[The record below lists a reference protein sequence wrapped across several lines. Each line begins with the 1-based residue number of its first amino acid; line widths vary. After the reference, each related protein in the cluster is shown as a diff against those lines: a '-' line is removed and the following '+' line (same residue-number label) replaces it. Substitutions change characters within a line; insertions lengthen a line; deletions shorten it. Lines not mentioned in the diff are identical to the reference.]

1 MLKIIVFL
9 PAFHLKGFF
18 IMRSKKRDTSWA
30 FLAMVAK
37 RILKDEK
44 NQFSRP
50 VIRLSVA
57 GVALGVVVMLLAV
70 GITSGY
76 KHEIQDKVS
85 AMGNHVRISNYDQN
99 YSFDQTPIDCQD
111 PCLLALKK
119 SPDIANM
126 QGFVTKVGIVK
137 SGDQVEGIVLKGVD
151 ANFDWAFFGK
161 SMVEGDSLCLTDTM
175 ADNSVVISKRMADK
189 LCVKTGDKL
198 QLYFVQDPPR
208 QRRFAVAGIYETGLP
223 EYDSRFAL
231 VDMRQVQKLN
241 GWDSSQVS
249 GVEVRITDYS
259 RLDETGDYIHRHIG
273 YGMKAETVRQ
283 LYPEIFEW
291 IALFDTNVAVLLI
304 ITMCVC
310 MVTMMSVF
318 FIVALEQTQTIGV
331 LKSLGMKTRHIVRLF
346 MLVAARILTGGL
358 LVGDVIALGFGML
371 QRHFHLV
378 KLDPATYYV
387 SYVPVQFD
395 VWTVAVLNIGVLL
408 CCMAVL
414 VVPAWAVARKTTPV
428 KAVRFE

>member
-1 MLKIIVFL
+1 
-9 PAFHLKGFF
+9 
-18 IMRSKKRDTSWA
+18 MRSKKRDTSWA

-119 SPDIANM
+119 GPDIANM
-126 QGFVTKVGIVK
+126 QNFVTKVGIVK

-161 SMVEGDSLCLTDTM
+161 SMVEGDSLCLTDSV
-175 ADNSVVISKRMADK
+175 ADNRVVISKRMADK

-259 RLDETGDYIHRHIG
+259 RLDEIGNYIHRHIG

-318 FIVALEQTQTIGV
+318 FIVALEQTQTIGI

-346 MLVAARILTGGL
+346 MLVAARILVGGL
-358 LVGDVIALGFGML
+358 LAGDAVALVFGAL
-371 QRHFHLV
+371 QQHFHLV

-387 SYVPVQFD
+387 RYVPVQFD
-395 VWTVAVLNIGVLL
+395 VWSVAVLNIGVLI

-428 KAVRFE
+428 QAVRFE

>member
-1 MLKIIVFL
+1 MC
-9 PAFHLKGFF
+9 
-18 IMRSKKRDTSWA
+18 SKKRDTSWA

-44 NQFSRP
+44 QQFSRP
-50 VIRLSVA
+50 VVRLSVA

-76 KHEIQDKVS
+76 KHEIEDKVS

-99 YSFDQTPIDCQD
+99 YSYDQEPIDGND
-111 PCLLALKK
+111 PCLLALKNN
-119 SPDIANM
+119 PDIANM
-126 QGFVTKVGIVK
+126 HSFVNKVGIVK
-137 SGDQVEGIVLKGVD
+137 SGDQVEGIVLKGID
-151 ANFDWAFFGK
+151 ADFDWAFFGK
-161 SMVEGDSLCLTDTM
+161 NIVEGDSLCLTDS
-175 ADNSVVISKRMADK
+175 APDSHIVISKRMADK
-189 LCVKTGDKL
+189 LRVKTGDKL

-231 VDMRQVQKLN
+231 VDMRQAQKLN

-249 GVEVRITDYS
+249 GVEVRISDYS
-259 RLDETGDYIHRHIG
+259 RLDEMGDYIHRHIG

-318 FIVALEQTQTIGV
+318 FIVALEQTQTIGI
-331 LKSLGMKTRHIVRLF
+331 LKSLGMKTRQVVRLF
-346 MLVAARILTGGL
+346 MLVAARILIGGL
-358 LVGDVIALGFGML
+358 FAGDVIALVFGAL
-371 QRHFHLV
+371 QQKFHLV

-395 VWTVAVLNIGVLL
+395 AWAVALLNVGVLL
-408 CCMAVL
+408 CCMVVL
-414 VVPAWAVARKTTPV
+414 VLPAWVVARKTTPV

>member
-1 MLKIIVFL
+1 
-9 PAFHLKGFF
+9 
-18 IMRSKKRDTSWA
+18 MRSKKRDTSWA

-126 QGFVTKVGIVK
+126 QSFVTKVGIVK

-175 ADNSVVISKRMADK
+175 ADNRVVISKRMADK

-259 RLDETGDYIHRHIG
+259 RLDEIGNYIHRHIG

-318 FIVALEQTQTIGV
+318 FIVALEQTQTIGI

-358 LVGDVIALGFGML
+358 LAGDAVALVFGAL
-371 QRHFHLV
+371 QQHFHLV

-387 SYVPVQFD
+387 RYVPVQFD
-395 VWTVAVLNIGVLL
+395 VWSVAVLNIGVLL

-428 KAVRFE
+428 QAVRFE

>member
-1 MLKIIVFL
+1 MS
-9 PAFHLKGFF
+9 AFQSGSLF
-18 IMRSKKRDTSWA
+18 IMCSKTRETSWA

-37 RILKDEK
+37 RIIKDEK
-44 NQFSRP
+44 KQFSRP

-85 AMGNHVRISNYDQN
+85 PMGNHVRISNYDQN
-99 YSFDQTPIDCQD
+99 YSYDQTPIDCHD
-111 PCLLALKK
+111 PCLLALKNTTG
-119 SPDIANM
+119 IANM
-126 QGFVTKVGIVK
+126 QSFVTKVGIVK
-137 SGDQVEGIVLKGVD
+137 SGDQVEGVVVKGVD
-151 ANFDWAFFGK
+151 ADFDWAFFSK
-161 SMVEGDSLCLTDTM
+161 SMVTGDSLCLSDTTP
-175 ADNSVVISKRMADK
+175 DNRVVISKRMADK
-189 LCVKTGDKL
+189 LRIKTGDDL
-198 QLYFVQDPPR
+198 QLYFVQEPPR
-208 QRRFAVAGIYETGLP
+208 QRRFPVAGIYETGLP
-223 EYDSRFAL
+223 EYDSRFVLA
-231 VDMRQVQKLN
+231 DIRQVQKLN

-249 GVEVRITDYS
+249 GVEVRIDDYS
-259 RLDETGDYIHRHIG
+259 SLDEMGDYMHRHIG

-291 IALFDTNVAVLLI
+291 IALFDTNVTVLLI

-318 FIVALEQTQTIGV
+318 FIVALEQTQTIGI
-331 LKSLGMKTRHIVRLF
+331 LKSLGMKTRHVARLF
-346 MLVAARILTGGL
+346 MLVAARILIGGL
-358 LVGDVIALGFGML
+358 LAGDVIALAFGAL

-395 VWTVAVLNIGVLL
+395 AWAVAVLNVGVLL

-414 VVPAWAVARKTTPV
+414 VVPAWAVARETTPV